1 MQARIVCMFACLG
14 GVALL
19 GQDVLK
25 VAPTGVVK
33 VEYEDAQVRV
43 LRFKEP
49 PGSKLEMHS
58 HPAYVSVGL
67 TDDVFHY
74 TFPDGKSADDKS
86 KAGEVAFSRAVTHA
100 GQNMGKTASEAIMVE
115 LKTKPAPVA
124 AGDMAQA
131 NPTMCKVE
139 LENAYVRVTRVKV
152 PPHGMLKMHSHPGSN
167 VVVYLSGG
175 QLKSTSAA
183 GKVEQATVA
192 PGTVR
197 ANPAGKHSNENVG
210 DKPSE
215 AVLIELKTAS
225 K

>member
-1 MQARIVCMFACLG
+1 MN
-14 GVALL
+14 
-19 GQDVLK
+19 
-25 VAPTGVVK
+25 
-33 VEYEDAQVRV
+33 
-43 LRFKEP
+43 
-49 PGSKLEMHS
+49 S
-58 HPAYVSVGL
+58 HPVYVSVGL
-67 TDDVFHY
+67 TEDVFHY

-86 KAGEVAFSRAVTHA
+86 KAGAAEFSKAVSHT
-100 GQNMGKTASEAIMVE
+100 GQNTGKTASEAIMVE
-115 LKTKPAPVA
+115 LKTKPAGAA
-124 AGDMAQA
+124 AGDMAKM

-139 LENAYVRVTRVKV
+139 VENEYVRVTRVKV
-152 PPHGMLKMHSHPGSN
+152 PAHGVLKMHSHPGGN

-175 QLKSTSAA
+175 QLKSTSAD
-183 GKVEQATVA
+183 GKVEQATIA